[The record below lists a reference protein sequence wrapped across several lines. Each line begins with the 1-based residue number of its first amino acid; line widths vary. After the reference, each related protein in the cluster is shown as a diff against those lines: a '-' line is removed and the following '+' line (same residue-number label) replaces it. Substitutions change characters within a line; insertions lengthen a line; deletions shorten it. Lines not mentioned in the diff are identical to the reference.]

1 MIARFLFLFNAQNVC
16 ALRIAKTNAALKICS
31 SQVVDKISDFGSVE
45 NVDTRPSY
53 PLSCSDFEGKIR
65 ARGRKKYFARGAGN
79 CED

>member
-1 MIARFLFLFNAQNVC
+1 MIAHFFLCNVQNVC
-16 ALRIAKTNAALKICS
+16 ALRVVKDDGALKICS

-45 NVDTRPSY
+45 NVDTCPSY

-65 ARGRKKYFARGAGN
+65 ALGRKKYFARGAGN

>member
-1 MIARFLFLFNAQNVC
+1 M
-16 ALRIAKTNAALKICS
+16 KDDGALKICS

-45 NVDTRPSY
+45 NVDTCPSY